1 MSAHVDSM
9 TMSRMP
15 DLVSQYTCT
24 TSRFSSTRC
33 AAVEDWVGRGG
44 GRLTSWEES
53 WAIVSSPTVV
63 VVVVPRVVVMLVM
76 TVFMDKYG
84 DGEEEQEEERTIR
97 RY

>member
-44 GRLTSWEES
+44 GQTDLLGRKLGDCFFSHS
-53 WAIVSSPTVV
+53 GGGGCAAGGSDVGYDCV
-63 VVVVPRVVVMLVM
+63 
-76 TVFMDKYG
+76 YG
-84 DGEEEQEEERTIR
+84 
-97 RY
+97 